1 MLVIIIINTQ
11 SYNVLVWQIIMRV
24 YLRTYVVI
32 GSNNN
37 CDQVETYIGVMY
49 KYKLTMY
56 TLIYTYSQVNC
67 LVFISVRN
75 LSCMCIYTV
84 ATELS

>member
-1 MLVIIIINTQ
+1 MKSQLIIIIINTQ
-11 SYNVLVWQIIMRV
+11 TYNVLVWLIIMRV

-56 TLIYTYSQVNC
+56 TLIYIRILKLIAWFLYQLGILIVY
-67 LVFISVRN
+67 V
-75 LSCMCIYTV
+75 YT
-84 ATELS
+84 L

>member
-1 MLVIIIINTQ
+1 M
-11 SYNVLVWQIIMRV
+11 VWQIIMRV

-56 TLIYTYSQVNC
+56 TLIYIRILKLIAWFLYQLGILIVY
-67 LVFISVRN
+67 V
-75 LSCMCIYTV
+75 YT
-84 ATELS
+84 L